1 VDELKY
7 KKMWEELKRRVE
19 QLREYNRARKE
30 GCIKEGEYALAC
42 TYSDWAIEDTAILG
56 IMKKLEEEVD

>member
-1 VDELKY
+1 MKY

-19 QLREYNRARKE
+19 QLREYNKIRQE
-30 GCIKEGEYALAC
+30 ECINAGRYDLAC
-42 TYSDWAIEDTAILG
+42 TYGSWAIEDMAILG